1 MHKFISRLCI
11 DVIRDL
17 LQQNNLFKI
26 VFVYTI
32 GTSMFIVYFS
42 PLLWSKTTLIS
53 SIFGRT
59 RTGLDPHMYKM
70 KTMFLMS
77 LAIIVAIFFTK
88 NLIRHELWK
97 LSNFGQNLKISTARI
112 RWDFLLKIDKLR
124 AKYMRKIV
132 LIFYQG
138 TFAPFPLNTVSN

>member
-42 PLLWSKTTLIS
+42 PLLWSKTTLIP
-53 SIFGRT
+53 SILGRT

-77 LAIIVAIFFTK
+77 LAIIIAIF
-88 NLIRHELWK
+88 L
-97 LSNFGQNLKISTARI
+97 QKISSDTSCGNFQTLAKF
-112 RWDFLLKIDKLR
+112 WNFPLHFLLQITTQRVKDI
-124 AKYMRKIV
+124 RKIV
-132 LIFYQG
+132 LILYIG
-138 TFAPFPLNTVSN
+138 GSALAPPI